1 MEPGAEAA
9 KKARKSKILE
19 LNPGADP
26 RQKIK
31 IFRARASAEAAK
43 NKGDNQW
50 KIIFLIKSMK

>member
-1 MEPGAEAA
+1 MEPGAEAV

-31 IFRARASAEAAK
+31 IFRARAQCRSSEK
-43 NKGDNQW
+43 
-50 KIIFLIKSMK
+50 